1 MKTITFVRHA
11 KSIANAGAVTMVHD
25 AIPLSEV
32 GRAQAKALA
41 SLLEVK
47 PSKVFVSKYIRTHE
61 TAEPFCQKWSITP
74 EVHPL
79 IHEFSSIDPVLI
91 QGMNGEQRR
100 PIADAYWKEANP
112 NKRMGIDAE
121 TFIEFEKRVSDFL
134 PELQGLPDGTVL
146 FGHGIWLSMLIWK
159 QLGFS
164 ASDSFGMTSFRK
176 FQAGLPM
183 LNCAVFHVTQ
193 TIDQWKIQVDERI
206 LRFVASH
213 DFDSLLLT

>member
-11 KSIANAGAVTMVHD
+11 QSIANAGAVTMAHD

-32 GRAQAKALA
+32 GRAQANALA
-41 SLLEVK
+41 ALLEVK

-61 TAEPFCQKWSITP
+61 TAEPFCQKCSITP

-79 IHEFSSIDPVLI
+79 IHEFSSIDPELI

-112 NKRMGIDAE
+112 NKRMGINAE
-121 TFIEFEKRVSDFL
+121 TFIEFEKRVDDFFL
-134 PELQGLPDGTVL
+134 EMQLLPDQAVF

-159 QLGFS
+159 ILGFNINNQ
-164 ASDSFGMTSFRK
+164 MNMQTFRK
-176 FQAGLPM
+176 FQNTLVMP
-183 LNCAVFHVTQ
+183 NCAVYKLLQSATGRWDINE
-193 TIDQWKIQVDERI
+193 TDMKINSI
-206 LRFVASH
+206 SH
-213 DFDSLLLT
+213 MK